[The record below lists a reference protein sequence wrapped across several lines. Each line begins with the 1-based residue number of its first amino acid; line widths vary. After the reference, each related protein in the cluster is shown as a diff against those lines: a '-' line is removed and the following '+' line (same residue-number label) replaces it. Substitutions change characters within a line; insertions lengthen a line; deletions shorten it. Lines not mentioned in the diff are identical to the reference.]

1 MDKLGITHL
10 AHRDVLDL
18 SGGQRQMVMFAQVLL
33 RNPQILLLDEPV
45 SALDM
50 HHQCVL
56 LDQVRQYTRER
67 GLITLMILH
76 DLNLAAQFADEII
89 LLAHGKI
96 QAQGSPRDVLQREI
110 IERLYRVETVLLH
123 DQNGQP
129 LIMPRRAIRS

>member
-1 MDKLGITHL
+1 MCETGC
-10 AHRDVLDL
+10 A
-18 SGGQRQMVMFAQVLL
+18 F
-33 RNPQILLLDEPV
+33 
-45 SALDM
+45 
-50 HHQCVL
+50 
-56 LDQVRQYTRER
+56 
-67 GLITLMILH
+67 LMILH

-96 QAQGSPRDVLQREI
+96 QAQGSLRDVLQREI